1 MHAIG
6 SKTWMTHLRSA
17 VRLCFAAAIL
27 AGSLSAQEAAVV
39 AGNAWAR
46 PPAPSRDMTGVFV
59 VLENHSGQKRSVVG
73 GSSDVAE
80 KVELHEMKNEGGMM
94 RMSPVSQIDIPANGK
109 TELKP
114 GGLHIMLFGLKG
126 KHAEGDTFTVTL
138 KLDNGETVPVKATF
152 RQPPAQ

>member
-1 MHAIG
+1 MHDIK
-6 SKTWMTHLRSA
+6 SRTWMIQLRSA
-17 VRLCFAAAIL
+17 ARLGLATTIL
-27 AGSLSAQEAAVV
+27 AGSLAAQEAAVV
-39 AGNAWAR
+39 AHNAWAR
-46 PPAPSRDMTGVFV
+46 PPAASRNMTGMFV

-73 GSSDVAE
+73 GSSNVAE

-126 KHAEGDTFTVTL
+126 KYVEGDTFTVTL
-138 KLDNGETVPVKATF
+138 KLDNDETVLVKATF